1 MPGQRKRKRQQEAR
15 SQRARAAYEE
25 RDGRWERIFSTQD
38 EAEFRA
44 FKSRFLA
51 EHQSIDPSM
60 VRIDVFCGRL
70 VQPTSYCL
78 SVFVPAESSE
88 RADRA
93 GGAVTAVP
101 QWP

>member
-15 SQRARAAYEE
+15 GRRARAADEE
-25 RDGRWERIFSTQD
+25 REGRWERVFSTQD

-51 EHQSIDPSM
+51 ERPSIDPSM
-60 VRIDVFCGRL
+60 VRIDMFCGRL

-78 SVFVPAESSE
+78 SVFVPAETSE
-88 RADRA
+88 RDSNCSNE
-93 GGAVTAVP
+93 
-101 QWP
+101 